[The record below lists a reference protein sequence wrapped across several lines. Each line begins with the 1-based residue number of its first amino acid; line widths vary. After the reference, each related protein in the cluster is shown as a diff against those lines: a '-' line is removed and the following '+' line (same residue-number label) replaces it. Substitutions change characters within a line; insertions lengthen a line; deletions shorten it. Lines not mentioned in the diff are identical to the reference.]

1 MCVCVWQE
9 EELAVIL
16 LPVLVF
22 DCFEVI
28 RVSRPDDQGKL
39 NKFAGLDFETI
50 RLNVRHSLLC

>member
-1 MCVCVWQE
+1 MCVWQE

-28 RVSRPDDQGKL
+28 KMSRPDDQSKL
-39 NKFAGLDFETI
+39 NKFAGRDFETI
-50 RLNVRHSLLC
+50 SLNVQHFLLR